1 MYPAFLF
8 CNSECFLIFVS
19 VIYKKKIFR
28 TCIHIVGPI
37 PVHFVQEA
45 EELKKKTSVEGSTQA
60 VEGPPSPMAE
70 GPPTPT
76 LDSQADPERD
86 LEPRETVAG
95 EHPGAAEV
103 KPETVAM
110 QTVHNNFVSDTP
122 VMDTQAVNGPTD
134 SKAVKKIVG
143 DVATPLPE
151 DGVAVSS
158 FPASHGIAENKD
170 VHPAESAA
178 TSPSENSSSSSSSHP
193 ISASD
198 CREPSLRSSKLA
210 APEVVKEIVAPDS
223 GGAVSPPMSET
234 DPGDQV
240 QIQSETVATS

>member
-1 MYPAFLF
+1 
-8 CNSECFLIFVS
+8 
-19 VIYKKKIFR
+19 
-28 TCIHIVGPI
+28 
-37 PVHFVQEA
+37 
-45 EELKKKTSVEGSTQA
+45 
-60 VEGPPSPMAE
+60 MAE

-76 LDSQADPERD
+76 LDSQVDLERD

-95 EHPGAAEV
+95 EHPGATEV

-110 QTVHNNFVSDTP
+110 QTVHDNFVSDTP
-122 VMDTQAVNGPTD
+122 VMDTQTVNGPTN
-134 SKAVKKIVG
+134 SKAVKEIVG
-143 DVATPLPE
+143 DVTTPLAE

-158 FPASHGIAENKD
+158 FPASRGTAESKD

-178 TSPSENSSSSSSSHP
+178 TSPSENPSSSSSSHP

-198 CREPSLRSSKLA
+198 CREPSLPSSKLA